1 MAAFT
6 LTPSRASCYSLTLMM
21 QCSHTDTHPTAA
33 LCNPHIS
40 GMPRSSLRRLL
51 RRAIETCCAGVVIVT
66 LLSPVRAE
74 EPPAPEEIPAP
85 HTAETTDPTAGPEE
99 IPALPTAK
107 TPDPNLAAVD
117 PVAIDPFIRLRG
129 SVWRTKA
136 GIVFLKTP
144 IGLLTLSSKT
154 TLKDLKASQEVR
166 FWVHERHVVVEI
178 RKRADESLVHR
189 YLSGPMT
196 SGNDGPNT
204 LHCWGPDGDQT
215 VHVGMQKER
224 LTHYHEGDPLTVEV
238 DDTNTVSGV
247 HDLQFDLQ
255 ISQAPPAGSDVQLL
269 LSGTVSKLKS
279 NFVFV
284 RTPIGLVMLNSK
296 IGVPHVK
303 VGQSITLHIDDEH
316 VAVTLLPPETTTP
329 RRNASPSP

>member
-1 MAAFT
+1 MRYPAHTKIHPPAA
-6 LTPSRASCYSLTLMM
+6 R
-21 QCSHTDTHPTAA
+21 D
-33 LCNPHIS
+33 NPQTV
-40 GMPRSSLRRLL
+40 GMRDSFLRRLQ
-51 RRAIETCCAGVVIVT
+51 RRANETLCAGVVVLT
-66 LLSPVRAE
+66 LLGPVCAE
-74 EPPAPEEIPAP
+74 EPPAPAEILSPPTTETAAP
-85 HTAETTDPTAGPEE
+85 TPTA
-99 IPALPTAK
+99 IA
-107 TPDPNLAAVD
+107 
-117 PVAIDPFIRLRG
+117 PVTIDPFIRLRG

-166 FWVHERHVVVEI
+166 FWVHERHFVVEI
-178 RKRADESLVHR
+178 RKRGDGSLVHR

-196 SGNDGPNT
+196 SGTDVPKT
-204 LHCWGPDGDQT
+204 LQWWGPDGDQT
-215 VHVGMQKER
+215 VHIGTQEER
-224 LTHYHEGDPLTVEV
+224 LTNYREGDPLTVEV
-238 DDTNTVSGV
+238 DETNTISGV

-255 ISQAPPAGSDVQLL
+255 INQAPQVGADVQLL

-303 VGQSITLHIDDEH
+303 VGQQLTLHIDNEH
-316 VAVTLLPPETTTP
+316 VTVTLPSTGATPP
-329 RRNASPSP
+329 RRSASPIP